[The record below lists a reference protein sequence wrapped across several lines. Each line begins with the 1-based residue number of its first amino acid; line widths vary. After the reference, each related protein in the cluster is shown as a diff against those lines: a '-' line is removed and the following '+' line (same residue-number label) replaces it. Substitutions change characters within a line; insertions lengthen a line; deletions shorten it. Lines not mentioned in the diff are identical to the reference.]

1 MIKNIVIATLLLL
14 LAGGGGYFY
23 FGGVAGLQKWV
34 GTAAADNK
42 PPQPE
47 LQLYNIEKVL
57 LTLPD
62 ADKNKM
68 HHAQLDVVI
77 TSFDPKAVATLQKLD
92 PLLRNVV
99 VETFSNKAFQ
109 QVNEMKD
116 IGKFQMEVQAA
127 FVATLVKY
135 KINLELLD
143 VKFSKMVMQ

>member
-23 FGGVAGLQKWV
+23 FGGVAGLQEWV
-34 GTAAADNK
+34 GTVTADNE

-47 LQLYNIEKVL
+47 LQVYNIEKVL
-57 LTLPD
+57 LTLPE
-62 ADKNKM
+62 AGQNKM

-77 TSFDPKAVATLQKLD
+77 ASFDPKAVATLQKLD

-99 VETFSNKAFQ
+99 VETFSNKTFQ
-109 QVNEMKD
+109 QLKEMKD
-116 IGKFQMEVQAA
+116 LGKLQMEVQAA